1 MIYTKEITKDLATQ
15 MAKHRTEGKSIDAS
29 AKATTKWLNKKYNA
43 KFKWTGI
50 RSKFYDAKP
59 RSTKSALDKMF
70 PGKPGRPNKRRETI
84 IDPTFKDLKY
94 ALSNLAR
101 TSDSITIEIKGK
113 AVTVVYK

>member
-15 MAKHRTEGKSIDAS
+15 MAKHRAEGKSVDAS
-29 AKATTKWLNKKYNA
+29 AKEATKWLNKKYNA
-43 KFKWTGI
+43 KFKWTGV
-50 RSKFYDAKP
+50 RSKFYDKAN
-59 RSTKSALDKMF
+59 
-70 PGKPGRPNKRRETI
+70 RPNKRGESI

-94 ALSNLAR
+94 ALSSLAR